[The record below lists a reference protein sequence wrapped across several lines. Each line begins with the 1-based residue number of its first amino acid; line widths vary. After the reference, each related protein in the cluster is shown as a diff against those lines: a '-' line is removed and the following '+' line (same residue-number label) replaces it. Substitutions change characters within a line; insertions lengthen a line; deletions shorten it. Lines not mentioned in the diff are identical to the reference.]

1 MPTLLMQEFSGNLL
15 PDSVGILENM
25 RREQRDAEQFL
36 QQEYGIRLG
45 SIGAG
50 GGGRGQHVEMQL
62 NRSRHHSEHRNR
74 STLVVDLEN
83 AMHKLV
89 RERGLMIEHEGQSSG
104 SLLTERGLPDGFWI
118 RYRARDVEG
127 LIQAGARP
135 DQQGATMIIEERTR
149 RNCLSIGKSHYD
161 PRLQDW

>member
-1 MPTLLMQEFSGNLL
+1 MQEFSGILP
-15 PDSVGILENM
+15 PDSAGILEKL

-36 QQEYGIRLG
+36 QQEYDIRLG
-45 SIGAG
+45 SIGARG
-50 GGGRGQHVEMQL
+50 GTGGQYVEMHV
-62 NRSRHHSEHRNR
+62 NRSRHHSERRKR

-83 AMHKLV
+83 AMHELV
-89 RERGLMIEHEGQSSG
+89 RDRGLMIEHEGQSSG

-127 LIQAGARP
+127 LTQAGARP
-135 DQQGATMIIEERTR
+135 DQQGAIMIIEERTR